1 MTRMHAIV
9 QSAFGGPEVL
19 GLTETD
25 VPQPGPGEVLVRV
38 GGAGVNPGDT
48 VLRAGR
54 VPELVSLPW
63 TPGNDVAGVVE
74 RVGPGVT
81 RFVPGDEVYGM
92 LPISRRGAYA
102 EYTAAPAVALAPK
115 PKNLDLPQAAA
126 VPLVAITAWQALTV
140 LARVRPGDRVLIHAA
155 AGGVGHVAVQLA
167 KELGA
172 HVIGTA
178 RAAKH
183 GYLRDLG
190 ADELI
195 DYTAT
200 DFRAAVDPVD
210 VVLDLVGGA
219 YGPRSLDVLR
229 PGGLLIGASID
240 PGTDEQE
247 ATARGLRYV
256 WVTAEPSGQA
266 LEPITDLIEAGRLR
280 ITVERTF
287 PLADAAAAH
296 RAIEEKRT
304 TGKLVLV
311 PAPSDGP
318 FGMRAGGRGGRLG
331 TPRTLDEME

>member
-1 MTRMHAIV
+1 MPAAARMHTIV

-19 GLTETD
+19 TYAETD
-25 VPQPGPGEVLVRV
+25 VPEPGPGEVLVRV
-38 GGAGVNPGDT
+38 GGAGVNPGDA

-54 VPELVSLPW
+54 VPELVALPW

-81 RFVPGDEVYGM
+81 RFAPGDEVYGM
-92 LPISRRGAYA
+92 LPVSPRGAYA
-102 EYTAAPAVALAPK
+102 EYTAAPVTALAPK
-115 PKNLDLPQAAA
+115 PKNLDAAEAAA
-126 VPLVAITAWQALTV
+126 VPLVAITAWQALSV
-140 LARVRPGDRVLIHAA
+140 LARVEPGDRVLIHAA

-178 RAAKH
+178 RTAKH
-183 GYLRDLG
+183 DCLRDLG

-195 DYTAT
+195 DYTTT

-210 VVLDLVGGA
+210 TVLDLVGGA

-240 PGTDEQE
+240 PGTDEDT
-247 ATARGLRYV
+247 AAARGLRYV
-256 WVTAEPSGQA
+256 WVTAEPDGQA
-266 LEPITDLIEAGRLR
+266 LEPITDRIEAGRLR
-280 ITVERTF
+280 VTVERTY
-287 PLADAAAAH
+287 PLAEAAAAH

-304 TGKLVLV
+304 AGKLVLV
-311 PAPSDGP
+311 P
-318 FGMRAGGRGGRLG
+318 
-331 TPRTLDEME
+331 